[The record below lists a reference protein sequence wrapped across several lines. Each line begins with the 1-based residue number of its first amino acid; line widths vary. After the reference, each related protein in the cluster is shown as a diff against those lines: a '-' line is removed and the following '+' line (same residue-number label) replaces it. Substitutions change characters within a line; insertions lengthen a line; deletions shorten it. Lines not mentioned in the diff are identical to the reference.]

1 MLVWFSW
8 RGQVAN
14 LVKRN
19 LVTHGGWLDNVIWVV
34 NTKDEADLAYLDKI
48 LARSPLYKTHVLP
61 EQVGWP
67 DYAKI
72 WRMADRETMYIKID
86 DDIVRSTPKFSVMIH
101 LLIDVQVWF
110 ADDTIERLVKRKLE
124 RRDALAV
131 SANIINNPPLSFL
144 HYHMGALH
152 PYFPDLPKGFDY
164 NTLKPPPPD
173 PPKEEEEEGVKYEE
187 IFLNAELHPIEETV
201 EIVEIQPEKLQSEE
215 DEETFEEV
223 EQERTTLSKRL
234 ATFGHKTPWRPSED
248 PNWTGPDN
256 FEWSLDWTPPPFPN
270 HRWLRVSDDKALN
283 RTPVAHLTYEVWGPT
298 YESWAIA
305 SQQHYSLLENI
316 ETERLD
322 LYKFDHPWDMKGER
336 IRINFM
342 AILGS
347 DVLDT
352 DVFHWPDDQGD
363 EDMLV
368 LTLPHDT
375 GRREYFLSYDLVR
388 LKY

>member
-1 MLVWFSW
+1 MS
-8 RGQVAN
+8 AN
-14 LVKRN
+14 FLTN
-19 LVTHGGWLDNVIWVV
+19 
-34 NTKDEADLAYLDKI
+34 
-48 LARSPLYKTHVLP
+48 
-61 EQVGWP
+61 
-67 DYAKI
+67 
-72 WRMADRETMYIKID
+72 
-86 DDIVRSTPKFSVMIH
+86 
-101 LLIDVQVWF
+101 VQVWF

-131 SANIINNPPLSFL
+131 SANIVNNPPLSFL

-164 NTLKPPPPD
+164 NTLKPHPPE
-173 PPKEEEEEGVKYEE
+173 PPEEEVKYEE
-187 IFLNAELHPIEETV
+187 IFVNPELQPIEEAV
-201 EIVEIQPEKLQSEE
+201 EIIDLNHPEGLQPEQNEE
-215 DEETFEEV
+215 LFEEEV
-223 EQERTTLSKRL
+223 EEEHEMEHTALSKRL
-234 ATFGHKTPWRPSED
+234 AILGHKTPWRPSED
-248 PNWTGPDN
+248 PNWTGPDD
-256 FEWSLDWTPPPFPN
+256 FEWSLDWSPPPFPN
-270 HRWLRVSDDKALN
+270 HRWLRVPDDKALN
-283 RTPVAHLTYEVWGPT
+283 RTPVAQLTYEVWGPT

-316 ETERLD
+316 ETEKLD

-352 DVFHWPDDQGD
+352 DVFHWPDNQGD

-375 GRREYFLSYDLVR
+375 GRRKSFFKHLIDRQKILII
-388 LKY
+388 